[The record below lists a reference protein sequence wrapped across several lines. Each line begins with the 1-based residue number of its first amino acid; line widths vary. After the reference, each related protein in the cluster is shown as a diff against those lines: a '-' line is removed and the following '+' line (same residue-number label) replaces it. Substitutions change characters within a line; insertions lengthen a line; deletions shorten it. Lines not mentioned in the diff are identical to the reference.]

1 MCCRFTYSI
10 VYCTVYLVCILII
23 VHCGTIQFSVLT
35 VKTLIIGQVLFVVA
49 NTGTEL
55 YGELCLQPEIQLCVV
70 LDHFLLTILF
80 TLIHVLHSCIQYV
93 WMVNIYIPVFIY
105 EGSGSLYTSNYPH
118 IISIS
123 NSLWIY
129 QCLWP
134 SIFMYFVKSTNYQI

>member
-49 NTGTEL
+49 NTGTV
-55 YGELCLQPEIQLCVV
+55 IWWAV
-70 LDHFLLTILF
+70 LVARDIAVCSARSFF
-80 TLIHVLHSCIQYV
+80 VDNPVTLIHVLHSCIQYV

-105 EGSGSLYTSNYPH
+105 EGSGSLYTCNYPH

-129 QCLWP
+129 QYLWP
-134 SIFMYFVKSTNYQI
+134 SIFVYFVKSTNY